1 MSSNTPLILY
11 THMIFIIIMIIGQA
25 IVNETHKKTMEKKIS
40 NRMNESYRYF
50 IFCCYSVFVFF
61 SDQHNKQKILSL
73 CVAFVFIFT
82 IISIKFFFLLFY
94 WSVFHRWL
102 IRISLFSLILKKLFF
117 VKLFTT
123 FFLFFSFSLSFNY
136 QDFFLIIEFQFCN
149 TTKINKNVF
158 RI

>member
-1 MSSNTPLILY
+1 MKPTKKPWRRKSRIKWMNRIDILFFV
-11 THMIFIIIMIIGQA
+11 I
-25 IVNETHKKTMEKKIS
+25 
-40 NRMNESYRYF
+40 
-50 IFCCYSVFVFF
+50 FVFF

-73 CVAFVFIFT
+73 CVAFIFIFT

-102 IRISLFSLILKKLFF
+102 IRISLFSLIFLKKTLITFF

-136 QDFFLIIEFQFCN
+136 QDFFSDYWISILQYD
-149 TTKINKNVF
+149 KNK
-158 RI
+158 